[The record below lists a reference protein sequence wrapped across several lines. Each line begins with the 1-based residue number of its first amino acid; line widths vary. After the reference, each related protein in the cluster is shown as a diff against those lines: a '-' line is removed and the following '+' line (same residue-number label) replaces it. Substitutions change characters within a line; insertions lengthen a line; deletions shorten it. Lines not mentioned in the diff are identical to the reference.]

1 MPLLPGIATQITA
14 AAAAFFCLMLVLP
27 FNYSLAVFF
36 LSLGVVPFEHAMMPG
51 LALDVG
57 LLRVVAT
64 AIGGALGLIGGHLLW
79 PSFERRELPAL
90 LQRCL
95 RSRRRLRRRRARLDG
110 AGREAPRRRIG
121 HDRNFH
127 MLGPTGALSEFGL
140 AAHDRGNIAVAAASP
155 QQLML
160 AVNALAHETGRSD
173 AEAEKLLI
181 GLAEGRA
188 SGRDAADALRQ
199 LPESG
204 PLLHRI
210 GAEIETLTPCQ
221 ESWS

>member
-1 MPLLPGIATQITA
+1 
-14 AAAAFFCLMLVLP
+14 
-27 FNYSLAVFF
+27 
-36 LSLGVVPFEHAMMPG
+36 VVPFEHAMMPG

-79 PSFERRELPAL
+79 PSFERRELPTL

-95 RSRRRLRRRRARLDG
+95 RSAAAYAAAALGSTALAEKRRAAGLDTT
-110 AGREAPRRRIG
+110 
-121 HDRNFH
+121 NFH
-127 MLGPTGALSEFGL
+127 MSAQRALSEFGL
-140 AAHDRGNIAVAAASP
+140 AAHDRGNIAVAAASL

-160 AVNALAHETGRSD
+160 AINALAHETGRSD

-181 GLAEGRA
+181 GLAEGRT
-188 SGRDAADALRQ
+188 SGPDAADALRQ
-199 LPESG
+199 LPDSG

-210 GAEIETLTPCQ
+210 GAEIETLTHCQ
-221 ESWS
+221 ENWS